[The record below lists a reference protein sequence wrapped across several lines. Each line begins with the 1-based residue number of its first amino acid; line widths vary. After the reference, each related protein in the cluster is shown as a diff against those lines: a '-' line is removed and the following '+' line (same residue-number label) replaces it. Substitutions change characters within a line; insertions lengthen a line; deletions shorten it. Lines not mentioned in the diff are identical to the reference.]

1 MMEWNSNVVERSEKL
16 RARVSSRLRALR
28 DELGLTIQKLAERS
42 GVSRA
47 MISRIERDESSPT
60 TPVLN
65 KLSIGLGI
73 QLGTLLGDTSYRAPR
88 ARERA
93 PVATRLQQKLRIDVD
108 SGIRQRTLTPP
119 ETAAAM
125 GESLLP
131 NAIASLQLADNLL
144 PPGARMTFACQGPA
158 NRQQQIWLLAGE
170 IDLWFGEAVRHLRQ
184 GDCMALLLD
193 QTWTVRN
200 PGQKD
205 ARFLTATAPIAS
217 THC

>member
-1 MMEWNSNVVERSEKL
+1 MMDRNSNVVDRPEKL
-16 RARVSSRLRALR
+16 RQRVSSRLRALR
-28 DELGLTIQKLAERS
+28 YELGFSIRKLADRS

-60 TPVLN
+60 TPLLN
-65 KLSIGLGI
+65 RISVGLGV
-73 QLGTLLGDTSYRAPR
+73 QLTTLLGDTSYRAPR

-131 NAIASLQLADNLL
+131 NAVASLQLADNLL
-144 PPGARMTFACQGPA
+144 PPGARMTFAAPG
-158 NRQQQIWLLAGE
+158 AGE
-170 IDLWFGEAVRHLRQ
+170 SAAADLA
-184 GDCMALLLD
+184 
-193 QTWTVRN
+193 
-200 PGQKD
+200 
-205 ARFLTATAPIAS
+205 ARR
-217 THC
+217 